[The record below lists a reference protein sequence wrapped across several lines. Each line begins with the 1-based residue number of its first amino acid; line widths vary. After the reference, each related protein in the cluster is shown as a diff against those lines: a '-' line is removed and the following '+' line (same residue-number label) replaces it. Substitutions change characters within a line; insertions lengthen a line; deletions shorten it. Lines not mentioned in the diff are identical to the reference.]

1 MAMKTGILAA
11 EAAFGEIT
19 VSQGSRAPLHM
30 NGYQQQLDMSWVVFE
45 LEAVCDSTMPCDSAH
60 AMHRTA
66 QQQHDHVVLPLEWTG
81 ASVA

>member
-1 MAMKTGILAA
+1 
-11 EAAFGEIT
+11 
-19 VSQGSRAPLHM
+19 M

-81 ASVA
+81 ASVAWMDPSNVFVSGFLCR